1 MPKKETVRVTIDLP
15 EALWKAARTKAME
28 ERRPLSQI
36 IVEMVD
42 RWVSKK
48 GGRA

>member
-28 ERRPLSQI
+28 ERRPLSRI
-36 IVEMVD
+36 ILKMVEK
-42 RWVSKK
+42 WVARK
-48 GGRA
+48 GGHA